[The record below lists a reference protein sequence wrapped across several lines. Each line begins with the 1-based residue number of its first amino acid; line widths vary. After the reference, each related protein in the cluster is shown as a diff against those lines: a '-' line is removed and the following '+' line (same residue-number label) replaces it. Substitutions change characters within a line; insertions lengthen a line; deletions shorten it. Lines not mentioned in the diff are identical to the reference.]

1 MGYISSKMKV
11 INTHQLV
18 NVPEG
23 VDVSVKSR
31 VVTVKG
37 SRGTLVKSF
46 KHLALDMCMPDK
58 KTIRVEKWFGKKK
71 ELAAVR
77 TVCSHITNLIS
88 GVTKGYKYKMRA
100 VYAHF
105 PINCA
110 ISEGGTLVEVRNFL
124 GEKYT
129 RRVRMHDG
137 VMCENS
143 KDQKDELIL
152 TGNSVE
158 AVSQSAAL
166 IQQSTTVK
174 NKDIRKF
181 WMVSTFQKRAILK
194 SNSKDSKINRNFFTP
209 FTTKKKKKKKKKKS

>member
-1 MGYISSKMKV
+1 MGPFPFCIPFKMKV
-11 INTHQLV
+11 INTNQSV
-18 NVPEG
+18 TVPDE

-46 KHLALDMCMPDK
+46 KHLAVDISMPDK
-58 KTIRVEKWFGKKK
+58 KTVRVEKWFGKKK

-77 TVCSHITNLIS
+77 TVCSHITNLIN

-110 ISEGGTLVEVRNFL
+110 ITEGGSLVEVRNFL
-124 GEKYT
+124 GVK
-129 RRVRMHDG
+129 
-137 VMCENS
+137 CESS
-143 KDQKDELIL
+143 KEQKDELLL
-152 TGNSVE
+152 TGNSLE

-181 WMVSTFQKRAILK
+181 LDGLYVSEK
-194 SNSKDSKINRNFFTP
+194 
-209 FTTKKKKKKKKKKS
+209 TTVVKEEE

>member
-1 MGYISSKMKV
+1 MGPFPVVGKHKISRMKI
-11 INTHQLV
+11 INTNQSV
-18 NVPEG
+18 TVPEG
-23 VDVSVKSR
+23 VDVTVKSR

-37 SRGTLVKSF
+37 PRGQLVKSF
-46 KHLALDMCMPDK
+46 KHLALDICMPNK
-58 KTIRVEKWFGKKK
+58 KTVRVEKWFGKRK

-77 TVCSHITNLIS
+77 TVCSHITNLIN

-110 ISEGGTLVEVRNFL
+110 ITEGGTLVEVRNFL

-129 RRVRMHDG
+129 RRVMMHDG
-137 VMCENS
+137 VKCENS
-143 KDQKDELIL
+143 KEQKDELIL
-152 TGNSVE
+152 TGNSIE
-158 AVSQSAAL
+158 AVSQPAAL

-181 WMVSTFQKRAILK
+181 LDGVYVSEK
-194 SNSKDSKINRNFFTP
+194 
-209 FTTKKKKKKKKKKS
+209 TTVVKEEEE